1 MRKLVIALAI
11 LLLPTVAITRGGGGG
26 GGSGGHGGGGS
37 GGHGGGGGA
46 HMSGGGWSGH
56 SASFSGGARMG
67 GPTAMGGAARMS
79 GPAGMSSAA
88 RISGITGM
96 GSARVAGWSGRTG
109 TWNGGNWN
117 GNWGHRD
124 DGPHHQPQ
132 PGVLRRRRAM
142 VGRLRLLRQRL
153 LAIGRDTARTAPGLG
168 LRRLLLERIDVVHD
182 RDLPQDA
189 LRMMCAGLM
198 CAVDRRLAPAERTFP
213 TRSTFRAGR
222 PSYFS
227 VSTTFFHVWSG
238 LNEVMRAASW
248 AVPLPRSFS

>member
-11 LLLPTVAITRGGGGG
+11 LLLPTVAIARGGGGG

-96 GSARVAGWSGRTG
+96 GSAPRGRMVRQ
-109 TWNGGNWN
+109 NG
-117 GNWGHRD
+117 H
-124 DGPHHQPQ
+124 
-132 PGVLRRRRAM
+132 LERRQLDIAAIGAM
-142 VGRLRLLRQRL
+142 VIMATITATTGSSSSAAGHGGGRLRLLRQRL

-182 RDLPQDA
+182 RDLPQDHLA
-189 LRMMCAGLM
+189 DDVRRLDVRG
-198 CAVDRRLAPAERTFP
+198 VDRRLAR
-213 TRSTFRAGR
+213 RAYV
-222 PSYFS
+222 SYPFD
-227 VSTTFFHVWSG
+227 FQSG
-238 LNEVMRAASW
+238 APKLFLGIDNL
-248 AVPLPRSFS
+248 LPRVVGIERGHARR